1 MSILIDVV
9 RISGFRGIKELEIT
23 LPRIAVLVGQNNA
36 GKTSIVKAL
45 QLAIGDYSR
54 YLSEED
60 FHIAQDDTRS
70 EQILIDVRVVPL
82 NDFGAV
88 SNEFSDDW
96 LEEFGDKIRQDVE
109 GKQFLALRTLVKPDS
124 VKGGFSV
131 ERYILDQWVPVGW
144 VDVEAVLKNR
154 LRGKLQALQYISIDA
169 QRDLHSELKERSSFI
184 GKVLSTVEYN
194 NADIVELEGMIK
206 EVNQQAIDKSQP
218 LSTLKKHL
226 NALNDSFD
234 GKGQA
239 ELSPFPK
246 KVRDLSKRF
255 SVHFGENENNSFS
268 MEYHGMGTRSW
279 ASMLTVKAMVELSSE
294 NHEAEAESFF
304 PVVAAEE
311 PEAHLH
317 VNAQRTLF
325 KQMSDMPGQVI
336 ISTHSPY
343 IASLSDLESLRCLAK
358 IKGTVVAS
366 QLIKGLDSED
376 IKTLRREVMRLRGD
390 ILFSKALILFEGVSE
405 EQILPAMFECYF
417 GCSPFEVGVSC
428 VAVGGKN
435 YKPFVKMAGSFGIPV
450 FIVSDNDGTTQTEVQ
465 SQIAK
470 IQQETSLTLDEDSF
484 GISYL
489 SPGNDIEAELL
500 SLDML
505 EEIKKAIVLA
515 ETRGKGIPGWV
526 AAKTAEVAE
535 LTEIQLVE
543 KMRGVKATYAGF
555 LADVIVTNENGKQP
569 EQLIPPAVKQ
579 AFDKVREWTTYD

>member
-1 MSILIDVV
+1 VSILIDVV
-9 RISGFRGIKELEIT
+9 RICGFRGIKKLEVT

-70 EQILIDVRVVPL
+70 DQILVDVRIVSL
-82 NDFGAV
+82 NSDGTI
-88 SNEFSDDW
+88 SNEFSEDW

-124 VKGGFSV
+124 IKGGFSV
-131 ERYILDQWVPVGW
+131 ERYTLDQWVPVGW
-144 VDVEAVLKNR
+144 VDIEVVSKNR

-194 NADIVELEGMIK
+194 NADIIELEGMIK
-206 EVNQQAIDKSQP
+206 EVNQQAINKSQP

-255 SVHFGENENNSFS
+255 SVHFGENESNSFS

-279 ASMLTVKAMVELSSE
+279 ASILTVKAMVELSNE
-294 NHEAEAESFF
+294 NHAAEAKPFF
-304 PVVAAEE
+304 PIVAAEE

-325 KQMSDMPGQVI
+325 KQMSEMPGQVI

-343 IASLSDLESLRCLAK
+343 IASLSELENLRCLSK
-358 IKGTVVAS
+358 SEGTVAAS
-366 QLIKGLDSED
+366 QLIGGLDSED

-417 GCSPFEVGVSC
+417 SRSPFEVGVSC
-428 VAVGGKN
+428 IAVGGKN
-435 YKPFVKMAGSFGIPV
+435 YKPFIKMAGSFGIPV
-450 FIVSDNDGTTQTEVQ
+450 FIVSDNDGNTQAEVQ
-465 SQIAK
+465 SQIVK
-470 IQQETSLTLDEDSF
+470 TKQETPLTLNDDSF

-489 SPGNDIEAELL
+489 GHGNDIEAELL

-505 EEIKKAIVLA
+505 DEIKKAIVLA
-515 ETRGKGIPGWV
+515 ETRGKDIPGWV
-526 AAKTAEVAE
+526 AAKAAEVEE
-535 LTEIQLVE
+535 LTGEQLLV
-543 KMRGVKATYAGF
+543 KMRGMKATYAGF
-555 LADVIVTNENGKQP
+555 LADVILTNENGKQP
-569 EQLIPPAVKQ
+569 EQLMPLAVKQ
-579 AFDKVREWTTYD
+579 AFDKVKEWTTYD

>member
-9 RISGFRGIKELEIT
+9 RICGFRGIKKLEVT

-70 EQILIDVRVVPL
+70 DQILVDVRIVSL
-82 NDFGAV
+82 NSDGTI
-88 SNEFSDDW
+88 SNEFSEDW
-96 LEEFGDKIRQDVE
+96 LEEFGDKIRQDAE

-124 VKGGFSV
+124 IKGGFSV
-131 ERYILDQWVPVGW
+131 ERYTLDQWVPVGW
-144 VDVEAVLKNR
+144 VDIEVVSKNR

-194 NADIVELEGMIK
+194 NADIIELEGMIK
-206 EVNQQAIDKSQP
+206 EVNQQAINKSQP

-255 SVHFGENENNSFS
+255 SVHFGENESNSFS

-279 ASMLTVKAMVELSSE
+279 ASILTVKAMVELSNE
-294 NHEAEAESFF
+294 NHAAEAKPFF
-304 PVVAAEE
+304 PIVAAEE

-325 KQMSDMPGQVI
+325 KQMSEMPGQVI

-343 IASLSDLESLRCLAK
+343 IASLSELENLRCLSK
-358 IKGTVVAS
+358 SEGTVAAS
-366 QLIKGLDSED
+366 QLIGGLDSED

-417 GCSPFEVGVSC
+417 SRSPFEVGVSC
-428 VAVGGKN
+428 IAVGGKN
-435 YKPFVKMAGSFGIPV
+435 YKPFIKMAGSFGIPV
-450 FIVSDNDGTTQTEVQ
+450 FIVSDNDGNTQAEVQ
-465 SQIAK
+465 SQIVK
-470 IQQETSLTLDEDSF
+470 TKQETPLTLNDDSF

-489 SPGNDIEAELL
+489 GHGNDIEAELL

-505 EEIKKAIVLA
+505 DEIKKAIVLA
-515 ETRGKGIPGWV
+515 ETRGKDIPGWV
-526 AAKTAEVAE
+526 AAKAAEVEE
-535 LTEIQLVE
+535 LTGEQLLV
-543 KMRGVKATYAGF
+543 KMRGMKATYAGF
-555 LADVIVTNENGKQP
+555 LADVILTNENGKQP
-569 EQLIPPAVKQ
+569 EQLMPLAVKQ
-579 AFDKVREWTTYD
+579 AFDKVKEWTTYD

>member
-9 RISGFRGIKELEIT
+9 RICGFRGIKKLEVT

-70 EQILIDVRVVPL
+70 DQILVDVRIVSL
-82 NDFGAV
+82 NSDGTI
-88 SNEFSDDW
+88 SNEFSEDW

-124 VKGGFSV
+124 IKGGFSV
-131 ERYILDQWVPVGW
+131 ERYTLDQWVPVGW
-144 VDVEAVLKNR
+144 VDIEVVSKNR

-194 NADIVELEGMIK
+194 NADIIELEGMIK
-206 EVNQQAIDKSQP
+206 EVNQQAINKSQP

-255 SVHFGENENNSFS
+255 SVHFGENESNSFS

-279 ASMLTVKAMVELSSE
+279 ASILTVKAMVELSNE
-294 NHEAEAESFF
+294 NHAAEAKPFF
-304 PVVAAEE
+304 PIVAAEE

-325 KQMSDMPGQVI
+325 KQMSEMPGQVI

-343 IASLSDLESLRCLAK
+343 IASLSELENLRCLSK
-358 IKGTVVAS
+358 SEGTVAAS
-366 QLIKGLDSED
+366 QLIGGLDSED

-417 GCSPFEVGVSC
+417 SRSPFEVGVSC
-428 VAVGGKN
+428 IAVGGKN
-435 YKPFVKMAGSFGIPV
+435 YKPFIKMAGSFGIPV
-450 FIVSDNDGTTQTEVQ
+450 FIVSDNDGNTQAEVQ
-465 SQIAK
+465 SQIVK
-470 IQQETSLTLDEDSF
+470 TKQETPLTLNDDSF

-489 SPGNDIEAELL
+489 GHGNDIEAELL

-505 EEIKKAIVLA
+505 DEIKKAIVLA
-515 ETRGKGIPGWV
+515 ETRGKDIPGWV
-526 AAKTAEVAE
+526 AAKAAEVEE
-535 LTEIQLVE
+535 LTGEQLLV
-543 KMRGVKATYAGF
+543 KMRGMKATYAGF
-555 LADVIVTNENGKQP
+555 LADVILTNENGKQP
-569 EQLIPPAVKQ
+569 EQLMPLAVKQ
-579 AFDKVREWTTYD
+579 AFDKVKEWTTYD

>member
-9 RISGFRGIKELEIT
+9 RISGFRGIKELEVS
-23 LPRIAVLVGQNNA
+23 LPRVAVLVGQNNA
-36 GKTSIVKAL
+36 GKTSVVKAL

-60 FHIAQDDTRS
+60 FHINQDDTRA
-70 EQILIDVRVVPL
+70 EQILVDIRVVPL
-82 NDFGAV
+82 TEQGAPC
-88 SNEFSDDW
+88 NEFSEDW
-96 LEEFGDKIRQDVE
+96 LEEFGDKVRQDAS
-109 GKQFLALRTLVKPDS
+109 GHQFLAIRTVVRPDLVR
-124 VKGGFSV
+124 GGFLV
-131 ERYILDQWVPVGW
+131 ERYTLDQWAEDDW
-144 VDVEAVLKNR
+144 VNAVTVAKNR
-154 LRGKLQALQYISIDA
+154 LRGKLRAVQYISIDA

-184 GKVLSTVEYN
+184 GKVLSTVEYDKE
-194 NADIVELEGMIK
+194 DILELEGLIK
-206 EVNQQAIDKSQP
+206 DVNQQAIDKSQP

-255 SVHFGENENNSFS
+255 SIHFGENENNSFS

-279 ASMLTVKAMVELSSE
+279 ASMLTVKAMVELSADS
-294 NHEAEAESFF
+294 HEKEAESFF

-343 IASLSDLESLRCLAK
+343 IASLSDLENLRCLK
-358 IKGTVVAS
+358 KLEGSVVVS
-366 QLIKGLDSED
+366 QLIDGLDGED

-390 ILFSKALILFEGVSE
+390 VLFSKALILFEGVSE
-405 EQILPAMFECYF
+405 EQIVPAMFERYF

-428 VAVGGKN
+428 VSVGGKN
-435 YKPFVKMAGSFGIPV
+435 YKPYLKLAGSFGIPV
-450 FIVSDNDGTTQTEVQ
+450 FIVSDNDGTAQAEVQ

-470 IQQETSLTLDEDSF
+470 VKQETTLHLEEDTF
-484 GISYL
+484 GISFL
-489 SPGNDIEAELL
+489 GQGNDIEAELL
-500 SLDML
+500 GLDML
-505 EEIKKAIVLA
+505 SEIKKAIVLA
-515 ETRGKGIPGWV
+515 ETKGRSIPGWV
-526 AAKTAEVAE
+526 ASKTAEIEPLNEA
-535 LTEIQLVE
+535 QLAE

-555 LADVIVTNENGKQP
+555 LADVIVTNENNKQP
-569 EQLIPPAVKQ
+569 EQLIPPAVKA